1 MTSVAPAIRTASAE
15 LAEFCLRIRWADLSG
30 EEQDR
35 VRELVLDLLGVAIAG
50 SRAASSRPVVEVA
63 QRLGGQGRASLIGG
77 RGATSAVWAALANG
91 TAAHAIEMDDVT
103 TESSLHP
110 GVAVIPAAL
119 ALAEELDSSPTAF
132 LEAVVA
138 GYEVTMRVG
147 NALNPASAYARGFH
161 PTGVAG
167 TFGAA
172 MAACR
177 LLGLDVER
185 STHALGIAG
194 TLTSGSL
201 EYLSDGAWTKRLN
214 PGWAGHAGITAALL
228 ARAGFTGPASVFEG
242 RLGVLHAFYRRRL
255 TRAAAGGPRRE
266 PLQIM
271 RVSIKPYACCR
282 YNHGLIDCVLALA
295 REHQLRAGGR
305 GAHQAGRA
313 ERRRPAGRR
322 ADRTQA
328 RARERGRRPVQ
339 RALRRGRGTGLGSGR
354 PRRVHPRTPAASAGT
369 RAHGSNRVLPRPSRW
384 TPRTHANGPPKPKSC
399 SATAAAS
406 SRELNS
412 QRASRRTPSRNR
424 HWFGNSR
431 S

>member
-1 MTSVAPAIRTASAE
+1 M
-15 LAEFCLRIRWADLSG
+15 
-30 EEQDR
+30 
-35 VRELVLDLLGVAIAG
+35 
-50 SRAASSRPVVEVA
+50 EVA
-63 QRLGGQGRASLIGG
+63 QRLGGQGRASLIGVE
-77 RGATSAVWAALANG
+77 RATSAVWAALANG

-119 ALAEELDSSPTAF
+119 ALAEELDSSPTAL

-242 RLGVLHAFYRRRL
+242 RLGVLHAFTDAPRPERL
-255 TRAAAGGPRRE
+255 LADLGRAAADHARVDQAVRLL
-266 PLQIM
+266 PLQP
-271 RVSIKPYACCR
+271 RPDR
-282 YNHGLIDCVLALA
+282 
-295 REHQLRAGGR
+295 LRARAGARTSHRTGGR

-313 ERRRPAGRR
+313 ERRRIARRR
-322 ADRTQA
+322 AHRTQA
-328 RARERGRRPVQ
+328 RARERGRRAVQ
-339 RALRRGRGTGLGSGR
+339 RALRRRRGTGASA
-354 PRRVHPRTPAASAGT
+354 PAAST
-369 RAHGSNRVLPRPSRW
+369 RTRPSACSILWYASSWLEPSATATRHS
-384 TPRTHANGPPKPKSC
+384 TPRTHANGPPKPRSC

-406 SRELNS
+406 PGELNS
-412 QRASRRTPSRNR
+412 QRASRRTRSRNR